1 MPDNNL
7 EQSETRN
14 AASKAAR
21 NAAQRKRL
29 HNGGAAPCPPDVSA
43 VALIVSEPVVTAGN
57 ANTRELLQTAILPS
71 EELSPQD
78 QSAPQWNGPQGDEFA
93 LDDVQRHNTREVAA
107 AILEGQPL
115 EQIARLI
122 TDIVA
127 QRLCVERVGLFL
139 RDERGLAVPIALRNV
154 SAEYGRAITRLIPL
168 SPISSRAMVTGL
180 PIFARDVQN
189 DPQTPPELRE
199 LYCRENVTGLL
210 LVMLQYEQ
218 RLAGTL
224 VVYPDADREFSPA
237 DIAVFQSLADMA
249 TLGIALSQQVQ
260 QQREFAMLEERNRLA
275 REIHDTVAQSLAAL
289 ILQIDAL
296 QFTMEQG
303 EAEKAGQMLTVAR
316 TLARSA
322 LEDTRRAVRGL
333 AAAGA
338 QNLTPAQAIAQEA
351 QQLEAESGIAT
362 QFVLTGDPQSLT
374 SDQRASLLR
383 ITQEAL
389 TNARKHA
396 RPQRVRVGL
405 QYGAEAVTLLIE
417 DDGLGFDAS
426 ARRVPGPEG
435 GYGLFGIGER
445 AALVGGT
452 LQIDSTPG
460 WGTRIRVTLPYRASS
475 DITEEEKR
483 RRGEEERGTGAGVS
497 FVAPGSATAAPAFLL
512 APVPISGPAPPS
524 APTPDTP
531 PAPPTRVL
539 VVDDYPLTRQG
550 IRAVLQR
557 APDIE
562 VVGEAADGGQ
572 AVEQALLLRPDV
584 VLMDWQMPGVDGLE
598 GLRRLRASLPQT
610 PVLILTMSR
619 TEQAVGDAL
628 ANGARGFLLKDADP
642 DELLAAVRAARRG
655 ESLLSPAIVDR
666 LASLASGQGKAIR
679 DASELNEREREV
691 LQLLAQGA
699 RNKEIA
705 TALFIAPKTVE
716 YHLSN
721 IFAKLD
727 VTNRTE
733 AARIAVERGLV
744 APGFRSLK

>member
-1 MPDNNL
+1 ML
-7 EQSETRN
+7 KEGSGQSEAN
-14 AASKAAR
+14 QAARKAAR
-21 NAAQRKRL
+21 TAAQRKRL
-29 HNGGAAPCPPDVSA
+29 PDGGAAQRLPENAPVPTVSDSA
-43 VALIVSEPVVTAGN
+43 AYFQRFQAAEATFCEQDGQASTGQEPSAFE
-57 ANTRELLQTAILPS
+57 REES
-71 EELSPQD
+71 K
-78 QSAPQWNGPQGDEFA
+78 
-93 LDDVQRHNTREVAA
+93 RHSSREVVA

-127 QRLCVERVGLFL
+127 RRLQVARVGLYL
-139 RDERGLAVPIALRNV
+139 RDERGMVLPIALRNV
-154 SAEYGRAITRLIPL
+154 SVEYGKTISRLVPL
-168 SPISSRAMVTGL
+168 SPLANRAQVTGL

-189 DPQTPPELRE
+189 DPLTPPELRE
-199 LYCRENVTGLL
+199 LYCREDITGLL
-210 LVMLQYEQ
+210 IVMLQYEQ

-224 VVYPDADREFSPA
+224 VVYPDGDRAFSPA
-237 DIAVFQSLADMA
+237 DISAFQGLADMA

-289 ILQIDAL
+289 ILQMETL
-296 QFTMEQG
+296 QYTVEQG
-303 EAEKAGQMLTVAR
+303 EGEKAQQMLTVAR
-316 TLARSA
+316 SLARSA

-338 QNLTPAQAIAQEA
+338 QTLTPAQAIAQEA
-351 QQLEAESGIAT
+351 QQMESESGIAT
-362 QFVLTGDPQSLT
+362 QFVLTGDPQTLT
-374 SDQRASLLR
+374 PDQRASLLR
-383 ITQEAL
+383 IAQEAL

-396 RPQRVRVGL
+396 HPQRVRVGL
-405 QYGAEAVTLLIE
+405 QYGADDVTLLVE

-426 ARRVPGPEG
+426 APRVPGSEG
-435 GYGLFGIGER
+435 GYGLFGINER
-445 AALVGGT
+445 ALLVGGT
-452 LQIDSTPG
+452 LHIDSTPG
-460 WGTRIRVTLPYRASS
+460 WGTRVRVTLPYHSS
-475 DITEEEKR
+475 PAVEEREEEKR
-483 RRGEEERGTGAGVS
+483 RRGEEGND
-497 FVAPGSATAAPAFLL
+497 AALEALPL
-512 APVPISGPAPPS
+512 APLMPEVQ
-524 APTPDTP
+524 PTPSI
-531 PAPPTRVL
+531 RVL

-550 IRAVLQR
+550 IRAVLER
-557 APDIE
+557 GGDIE
-562 VVGEAADGGQ
+562 VVGEAADGAQ

-584 VLMDWQMPGVDGLE
+584 VLMDWQMPNVDGLE
-598 GLRRLRASLPQT
+598 GLRRLHARLPQT
-610 PVLILTMSR
+610 PVLILTMSK
-619 TEQAVGDAL
+619 TEQAVGEAL

-642 DELLAAVRAARRG
+642 AELLAAVRAAKRG
-655 ESLLSPAIVDR
+655 ESLLSTVIVDR
-666 LASLASGQGKAIR
+666 LASLASGQNRANR

-721 IFAKLD
+721 IFTKLD